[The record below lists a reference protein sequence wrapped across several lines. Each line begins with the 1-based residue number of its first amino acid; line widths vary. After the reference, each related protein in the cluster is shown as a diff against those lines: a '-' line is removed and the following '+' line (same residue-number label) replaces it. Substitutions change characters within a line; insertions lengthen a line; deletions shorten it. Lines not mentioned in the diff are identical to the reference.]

1 MTNAREKISEWFYLY
16 SNDVYNFLVYYTG
29 TTDVEDLVQEVFI
42 KAGRGLNS
50 YKNLASPKTWLFT
63 IARNIAID
71 EARKKESKINKNS
84 TAFDE
89 GFWKQQT
96 TANPEHILL
105 KREEQREL
113 YLSISKLKKKFREV
127 LILRGIQG
135 LSVRETAQI
144 LKSHSGGQDIKETGV
159 EKTQTANEDEQRD
172 DLNQT
177 LEDLE
182 TSDVEQVAVEQ
193 KANEIYSALRNRDM
207 NLLSNYVH
215 SEKGLVLSL
224 LSYLENYGVIFEK
237 IEVRKTIRR

>member
-1 MTNAREKISEWFYLY
+1 M
-16 SNDVYNFLVYYTG
+16 VYYTG

-89 GFWKQQT
+89 RFWKQQT
-96 TANPEHILL
+96 TANSEHILL
-105 KREEQREL
+105 KREEQREF